1 MTRVPFFLFSIV
13 LCFSSVCLAQSLEQK
28 PLLTIDGNIYDAG
41 TFMRVYMKNLDIV
54 QDDSQKEMDNYLQL
68 YIDYRLKLLQA
79 NEMKLQNGEAYKQ
92 ELQSYRNSLAESYL
106 TDNEVTDALVKQ
118 AYDRMTEEVNA
129 SHILIKVS
137 RTAAPTDTLI
147 AYKKV
152 EALRQ
157 RIERGEDFAT
167 VARMESEGPSA
178 VSNGDLGWFGPFKM
192 VDEFENAAYATPV
205 DKVSKI
211 FRTDFGYHILKVND
225 KRPAPGDVTVA
236 HIMTYDQRADST
248 VNSEQRIKEIYGQLE
263 SGKDFAAM
271 AREFSEDINTSR
283 NGGKMSRFGTG
294 DLNTPEFEQAAFE
307 LKEINSYSKPVQT
320 KYGWHIIQLLE
331 KYPVPSFEDSEA
343 GLRDQIKNSPRSRK
357 ITEAFTNKL
366 IAKYG
371 VQLPKV
377 DSYKRMF
384 PQVTDSLLKGTW
396 KKVDQKMSLKS
407 LFTIKDQSYGIAD
420 FYDFTAKK
428 QLKDYRQFGDLEEK
442 LAVYY
447 KDFVNES
454 LIEYYDENLE
464 RDNEDFAFIYRE
476 YKEGLLLFDLME
488 KKVWDEAKA
497 DSTGQRE
504 YYNNHKDQYRWK
516 RRLDIVL
523 TQNTTEEIARQVKA
537 LLEEG
542 KSVEVIK
549 EQLNDDGRTQVMV
562 STGIVEETFP
572 RLPQDFEV
580 EKGVSKVYEKED
592 NGFYKV
598 ILVNEVLEPS
608 IKTFEEARG
617 SVINDYQQELEKK
630 WIDSLRVD
638 RKIEVKDKVFNQ
650 VKKEIEKKRA

>member
-1 MTRVPFFLFSIV
+1 MIRVPFFLFSIV
-13 LCFSSVCLAQSLEQK
+13 LCFSGVCLAQNLNQK
-28 PLLTIDGNIYDAG
+28 ALLTIDGNTYDAG
-41 TFMRVYMKNLDIV
+41 TFMRVYMKNIDIV
-54 QDDSQKEMDNYLQL
+54 QDDSQKDMDNYLQL

-79 NEMKLQNGEAYKQ
+79 YEMKLQNGEAYKQ
-92 ELQSYRNSLAESYL
+92 ELQSYRKSLAESYL
-106 TDNEVTDALVKQ
+106 TDNEVTDALIKQ
-118 AYDRMTEEVNA
+118 AYERMMEEVNS
-129 SHILIKVS
+129 SHILIKAT
-137 RTAAPTDTLI
+137 RTAAPADTLI
-147 AYKKV
+147 AYEKIKR
-152 EALRQ
+152 LRQ
-157 RIERGEDFAT
+157 RVENGENFAT
-167 VARMESEGPSA
+167 LARKESEGPSA

-192 VDEFENAAYATPV
+192 VDEFETAAYETGVGA
-205 DKVSKI
+205 VSKI
-211 FRTDFGYHILKVND
+211 FRTDFGFHILKVND
-225 KRPAPGDVTVA
+225 KRLAPGDVTVA

-248 VNSEQRIKEIYGQLE
+248 VNAEVRIKEIYEQLE
-263 SGKDFAAM
+263 SGADFAEM
-271 AREFSEDINTSR
+271 ARGFSEDVNTSR

-294 DLNTPEFEQAAFE
+294 DINTPEFEQIAFE

-331 KYPVPSFEDSEA
+331 KYPVPTFEDSEA
-343 GLRDQIKNSPRSRK
+343 GLREQIKNSPRSRI

-377 DSYKRMF
+377 DSYKSIF
-384 PQVTDSLLKGTW
+384 PQVSDSLMNGAW
-396 KKVDQKMSLKS
+396 KAIDQKARLNP
-407 LFTIKDQSYGIAD
+407 LFTIDDQSYGLSD

-442 LAVYY
+442 LAAYY

-454 LIEYYDENLE
+454 LIKYYDENLE
-464 RDNEDFAFIYRE
+464 RDNDDFAFIYAE

-504 YYNNHKDQYRWK
+504 YYNNNKDKYRWK

-523 TQNTTEEIARQVKA
+523 TQNTTEQIAKEVKA

-542 KSVEVIK
+542 KSMEVIK
-549 EQLNDDGRTQVMV
+549 EELNDNGRTQVMV

-572 RLPQDFEV
+572 RLPKNFEI
-580 EKGVSKVYEKED
+580 EKGISKVYEKED

-598 ILVNEVLEPS
+598 VLVNEILEPS
-608 IKTFEEARG
+608 FKSFEEARG
-617 SVINDYQQELEKK
+617 NVINDYQQELEKE
-630 WIDSLRVD
+630 WLESLRVD
-638 RKIEVKDKVFNQ
+638 RKIEVKEKVFNQ
-650 VKKEIEKKRA
+650 VKKEIKKKNA

>member
-1 MTRVPFFLFSIV
+1 
-13 LCFSSVCLAQSLEQK
+13 
-28 PLLTIDGNIYDAG
+28 
-41 TFMRVYMKNLDIV
+41 
-54 QDDSQKEMDNYLQL
+54 
-68 YIDYRLKLLQA
+68 
-79 NEMKLQNGEAYKQ
+79 
-92 ELQSYRNSLAESYL
+92 
-106 TDNEVTDALVKQ
+106 
-118 AYDRMTEEVNA
+118 
-129 SHILIKVS
+129 
-137 RTAAPTDTLI
+137 
-147 AYKKV
+147 
-152 EALRQ
+152 
-157 RIERGEDFAT
+157 
-167 VARMESEGPSA
+167 
-178 VSNGDLGWFGPFKM
+178 
-192 VDEFENAAYATPV
+192 
-205 DKVSKI
+205 
-211 FRTDFGYHILKVND
+211 
-225 KRPAPGDVTVA
+225 
-236 HIMTYDQRADST
+236 
-248 VNSEQRIKEIYGQLE
+248 
-263 SGKDFAAM
+263 
-271 AREFSEDINTSR
+271 
-283 NGGKMSRFGTG
+283 
-294 DLNTPEFEQAAFE
+294 
-307 LKEINSYSKPVQT
+307 
-320 KYGWHIIQLLE
+320 
-331 KYPVPSFEDSEA
+331 
-343 GLRDQIKNSPRSRK
+343 
-357 ITEAFTNKL
+357 
-366 IAKYG
+366 
-371 VQLPKV
+371 
-377 DSYKRMF
+377 MF